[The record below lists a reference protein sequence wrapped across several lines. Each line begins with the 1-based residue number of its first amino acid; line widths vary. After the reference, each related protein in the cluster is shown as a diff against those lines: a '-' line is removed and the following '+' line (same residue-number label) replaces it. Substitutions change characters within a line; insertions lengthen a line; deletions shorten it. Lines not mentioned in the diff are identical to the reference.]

1 MEKLYLHSA
10 IRMVSKG
17 ALVLKTNNTV
27 EEEKVV
33 YKNKLQKYS

>member
-1 MEKLYLHSA
+1 
-10 IRMVSKG
+10 MVSKG
-17 ALVLKTNNTV
+17 AQMLKTNNTV

>member
-1 MEKLYLHSA
+1 
-10 IRMVSKG
+10 MVSKG
-17 ALVLKTNNTV
+17 ALMLKIYNTV

>member
-1 MEKLYLHSA
+1 
-10 IRMVSKG
+10 MVFKG
-17 ALVLKTNNTV
+17 ALMLKTNNTV